1 MVPKDSICS
10 EFQEESAPGFGYR
23 MFVLLMSLVGI
34 TSALFI
40 SYFPHPTLLVVY
52 GRWGWWD
59 WVGGGG
65 FLSWPLL
72 HSTPAPLLITLPWKP
87 FCGPMGRRSNS
98 CFCIPGPPAKLLS
111 GTKGRVRGV
120 CKPGKQLHHQ
130 RCGDGNTPHS
140 LPCWWD
146 KKTIFISQSL
156 FLGKTPSQ
164 LWFSW

>member
-40 SYFPHPTLLVVY
+40 SYFPYPTLLAVY

-72 HSTPAPLLITLPWKP
+72 HSTPAPLLITLP
-87 FCGPMGRRSNS
+87 
-98 CFCIPGPPAKLLS
+98 
-111 GTKGRVRGV
+111 
-120 CKPGKQLHHQ
+120 
-130 RCGDGNTPHS
+130 
-140 LPCWWD
+140 
-146 KKTIFISQSL
+146 
-156 FLGKTPSQ
+156 
-164 LWFSW
+164 